1 MSERRT
7 ARLAAGAED
16 DAVNRLAADFAA
28 VGQQEAAALR
38 DDALTTLA
46 DAAGGTALLVAGGVA
61 AVLAVSMA
69 STAALR
75 ALESRLSP
83 KWAAATLAVGY
94 LGVAAGTGAAAVRE
108 LRAAGGGAQ
117 RMTDQVL
124 NELSVLG
131 RRIGNQVRRSYRPD
145 TAR

>member
-7 ARLAAGAED
+7 ARLAAGADD
-16 DAVNRLAADFAA
+16 DAVNRLASDFAA
-28 VGQQEAAALR
+28 VGHQEAAALR
-38 DDALTTLA
+38 DDALTALSGV
-46 DAAGGTALLVAGGVA
+46 AGGATLLVAGGVS

-75 ALESRLSP
+75 ALETRLSP
-83 KWAAATLAVGY
+83 RWAAAVMAVGY
-94 LGVAAGTGAAAVRE
+94 LGVAAGTTAAAVRE

-117 RMTDQVL
+117 RMTDQVA

-131 RRIGNQVRRSYRPD
+131 RRISSQVRRAYRPGA
-145 TAR
+145 AR